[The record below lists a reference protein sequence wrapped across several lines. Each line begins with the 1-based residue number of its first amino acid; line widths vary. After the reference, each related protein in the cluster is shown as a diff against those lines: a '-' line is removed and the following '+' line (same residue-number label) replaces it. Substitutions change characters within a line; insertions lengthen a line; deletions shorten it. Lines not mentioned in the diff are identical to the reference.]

1 MNKVSKDDLLKLINN
16 FEQETWKY
24 PQSDKLD
31 EAIDYMY
38 RISAEIKKTEN
49 INIEKTSRILSSY
62 LGLMKYK
69 FGFEGMIIKQ
79 TPELSELAEL
89 INNTPLGFSEDTI
102 NYFNNISSRYNMYLS
117 NIKNLDY
124 LNIEM
129 SIENEGVYLALESL
143 KSLITNEKY
152 RQLIQETSINE
163 ILIDYVK
170 LLNNKTTLKTCEKK
184 YDELIKLIWQ
194 KSLSNG
200 IGEEFKVL
208 FSNISGGDLFEQA
221 NNLINR
227 PNQNS
232 CSMITSK
239 FVGTYGSD
247 TRKIGFI
254 YPNTSNIIM
263 ACSNNLGSNVV
274 GDGVTNKENGTS
286 LITPEVLEHE
296 GIKKAKL
303 KGEDVFS
310 NHSYNEVLV
319 NGMPCGI
326 VIIGL
331 GENDL
336 NIDYENAKALS
347 ECLNLPLYSIDLM
360 SLKNEITDKDKMY
373 VAFHSILSY
382 YGISSSEISNI
393 AKSNVDLSNI
403 YSIIEKEKDNIFNM
417 FIQLK
422 SSNKLNKENMNLM
435 MSNLLS
441 SYDIGYDI
449 QITNKSI

>member
-1 MNKVSKDDLLKLINN
+1 
-16 FEQETWKY
+16 
-24 PQSDKLD
+24 
-31 EAIDYMY
+31 
-38 RISAEIKKTEN
+38 
-49 INIEKTSRILSSY
+49 
-62 LGLMKYK
+62 
-69 FGFEGMIIKQ
+69 
-79 TPELSELAEL
+79 
-89 INNTPLGFSEDTI
+89 
-102 NYFNNISSRYNMYLS
+102 MYLS
-117 NIKNLDY
+117 NIKNLDH

-263 ACSNNLGSNVV
+263 ACSNDLGSNVF